1 MNYVCV
7 KLKGSTNC
15 YRKMLSTDSI
25 VFKPLPE
32 LVSDTHPYNAGT
44 ILDTDEWFALTN
56 FSSSALAIDITKEAY
71 PSIEFESLA
80 IQEYPNIDFLFV
92 DFDGILYFQNIGKAK
107 LARKKRITCFGERF
121 AFDPSAPE
129 LVINDFP
136 DAIYDPQND
145 ILYFQKLEP
154 ITGIFKG
161 ISDLYREA
169 TNQEVSDFLQNDF
182 LILGDGF
189 NASHVKTANRKRIAL
204 AMNTLSNMS
213 AEDKAQ
219 IFPYVHEY
227 CPDLS
232 TEDGHFMITS
242 EESLK
247 LLLYGIEERF
257 YTTAIGH
264 KKRIANSVVALQT

>member
-44 ILDTDEWFALTN
+44 ILDTGEWFALTN
-56 FSSSALAIDITKEAY
+56 FSSSPFAIDITKEAY

-92 DFDGILYFQNIGKAK
+92 DFGGTLYFQNIGKAK

-219 IFPYVHEY
+219 IF
-227 CPDLS
+227 LMFMS
-232 TEDGHFMITS
+232 TVQTCQ
-242 EESLK
+242 LK
-247 LLLYGIEERF
+247 MDIL
-257 YTTAIGH
+257 
-264 KKRIANSVVALQT
+264 